1 MISEFGVEKED
12 VPKHGVDGM
21 NELTDPTEK
30 TLIFNADTLSLPIH
44 PYCIHVR

>member
-21 NELTDPTEK
+21 NEPNGPNRK
-30 TLIFNADTLSLPIH
+30 I
-44 PYCIHVR
+44 